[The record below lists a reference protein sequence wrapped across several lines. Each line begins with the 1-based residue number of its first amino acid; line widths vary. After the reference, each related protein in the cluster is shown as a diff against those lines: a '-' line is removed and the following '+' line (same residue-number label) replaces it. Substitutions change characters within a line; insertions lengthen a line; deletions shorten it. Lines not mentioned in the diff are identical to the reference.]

1 MIELSKHFFEPL
13 RRDEDS
19 ILYRGRGEEDS
30 SQVLVLTPANEDPH
44 SLIDLPFMTDPE
56 MRVLAALIGPSDV
69 IKRMRA
75 QKMTGTRFGSGMGAV
90 AAGDVNERGQ
100 SFVLIAVRDSELGLD
115 AAQLEYVF
123 ETFYTT
129 KSFGMGMG
137 LAISRSIIEA
147 HHGWL
152 WGSSNT
158 PRGAV
163 FQFTLPCQA
172 GL

>member
-1 MIELSKHFFEPL
+1 MIELSKHVFEPL
-13 RRDEDS
+13 
-19 ILYRGRGEEDS
+19 
-30 SQVLVLTPANEDPH
+30 SQLRSPA
-44 SLIDLPFMTDPE
+44 
-56 MRVLAALIGPSDV
+56 
-69 IKRMRA
+69 
-75 QKMTGTRFGSGMGAV
+75 
-90 AAGDVNERGQ
+90 
-100 SFVLIAVRDSELGLD
+100 SELGPSVRV
-115 AAQLEYVF
+115 AQLEHVF

-163 FQFTLPCQA
+163 FQFTLPCQP

>member
-1 MIELSKHFFEPL
+1 MIELSKHVFEHLSQL
-13 RRDEDS
+13 RS
-19 ILYRGRGEEDS
+19 
-30 SQVLVLTPANEDPH
+30 PA
-44 SLIDLPFMTDPE
+44 
-56 MRVLAALIGPSDV
+56 
-69 IKRMRA
+69 
-75 QKMTGTRFGSGMGAV
+75 
-90 AAGDVNERGQ
+90 
-100 SFVLIAVRDSELGLD
+100 SELGSSVRV
-115 AAQLEYVF
+115 AQLDRVF
-123 ETFYTT
+123 ETFNTA

-163 FQFTLPCQA
+163 FQFTLPYQP